1 MHEEIKKMIIEETL
15 QKMREMLP
23 QMVREIAQRRMRE
36 HQRDQEALQFEP
48 WDERGNDYY

>member
-36 HQRDQEALQFEP
+36 YHRDQAALQFEP
-48 WDERGNDYY
+48 WDDHGNDYY